1 MFLPAKTNA
10 KDKSLII
17 LSIDKFLFCGAVLI
31 SCLQKNSTIFMTE
44 NEISNRII
52 GLAIEV
58 HTALGPGLLE
68 SAYKECL
75 YYKIG
80 KSGLYVE
87 KEKPMPLIF
96 EEVKLE
102 CGYRIDLLIET
113 KLVIEI
119 KSVEALNDVHL
130 AQILTYMKLG
140 NYRLGLLLNFNVV
153 KLKDGIK
160 RVVNGL

>member
-1 MFLPAKTNA
+1 
-10 KDKSLII
+10 
-17 LSIDKFLFCGAVLI
+17 
-31 SCLQKNSTIFMTE
+31 MTE
-44 NEISNRII
+44 NELSNKII
-52 GLAIEV
+52 GFAIDV

-75 YYKIG
+75 YYKISSSNL
-80 KSGLYVE
+80 KVQ

-102 CGYRIDLLIET
+102 CGYRIDLLVEN

-119 KSVEALNDVHL
+119 KSVDALNDIHL
-130 AQILTYMKLG
+130 AQTLTYMKLG
-140 NYRLGLLLNFNVV
+140 NYKLGLLLNFNVT

-160 RVVNGL
+160 RVINGAL